1 MIITPT
7 SNLTLYSFKPNL
19 NMTQNKFCQSVSQSL
34 SLASRIPLIY
44 KIIPKLRSGDGLS
57 SSLLISS
64 KIEQNQVKF
73 LFEVSFILELI
84 FLQIY
89 NPFTC
94 RLSIFGE

>member
-1 MIITPT
+1 MIIS
-7 SNLTLYSFKPNL
+7 SNNLGLYSLKPNL
-19 NMTQNKFCQSVSQSL
+19 NMMQNKFCQSVSQSV
-34 SLASRIPLIY
+34 SLASQIHLIY

-73 LFEVSFILELI
+73 LFEISFILELI

-89 NPFTC
+89 NPFTS